1 MSARDTALSVL
12 IACRRQNAW
21 SDGALKQQIVRDRL
35 DRRDAA
41 LATRLC
47 YGVLQNQLLLDHWI
61 GAFLKVKPSSVQPVV
76 KDILRLAV
84 YQLKYM
90 DKIPAS
96 AAVNEAVNQTSRLAN
111 SRAAGMVN
119 AILRNMLR
127 SPERLSLPG
136 DLSVRYS
143 HPSSLVDLLREN
155 VGEEKLEP
163 LLCSHNLCPET
174 FIQINTVRSTMEEAA
189 DSLVRDGLQVQA
201 HPWLP
206 NCLQISGAGV
216 DSTEAFRGGL
226 VYVQDPAARLAVTA
240 AGLKPGMHVL
250 DCCAAPGGKSFSA
263 AVDLCDRGAVV
274 SCDIHPHKIDLIR
287 KGAARLG
294 LSSIESDVQDASVVR
309 TEWIDLYDAV
319 IADVPCS
326 GLGVIRKKPDIR
338 YKDLE
343 QIKVL
348 PVIQS
353 RILEAQAHHVKPGGV
368 LIYSTCTILRRENED
383 VVNAFLSVHPEY
395 SAESFTLPGSLSGSN
410 GMMTLLPCD
419 HGTDGFFIARLRR
432 KL

>member
-21 SDGALKQQIVRDRL
+21 SDGALKQQIAGDGL
-35 DRRDAA
+35 GRRDAA

-61 GAFLKVKPSSVQPVV
+61 REFLKVKPSAVQPAVT
-76 KDILRLAV
+76 DILRLAV
-84 YQLKYM
+84 YQLRFM

-96 AAVNEAVNQTSRLAN
+96 AAVNEAVNQTLRLAN
-111 SRAAGMVN
+111 PRAAGMVN

-127 SPERLSLPG
+127 FPERLTEPD
-136 DLSVRYS
+136 DLSIRYS
-143 HPSSLVDLLREN
+143 HPSSLTALLREN
-155 VGEEKLEP
+155 VGDEKLEP
-163 LLCSHNLCPET
+163 LLRSHNLCPET
-174 FIQINTVRSTMEEAA
+174 FVQINSVRTTAQNAE
-189 DSLVRDGLQVQA
+189 DSLLRDGMQVQK

-206 NCLQISGAGV
+206 GCLQISGGSIEAT
-216 DSTEAFRGGL
+216 SAFRDGL

-240 AGLKPGMHVL
+240 AGLRPGMRVL

-263 AVDLCDRGAVV
+263 AVDLLDRGSIL
-274 SCDIHPHKIDLIR
+274 SCDIHSHKIDLIK
-287 KGAARLG
+287 KGAVRLG
-294 LSSIESDVQDASVVR
+294 LTCIEAAVQDASVVR
-309 TEWIDLYDAV
+309 SDWIDRYDAV

-338 YKDLE
+338 YKDLD
-343 QIKVL
+343 QIKGL
-348 PVIQS
+348 PEIQS
-353 RILEAQAHHVKPGGV
+353 RILEAQSHHVRTGGV
-368 LIYSTCTILRRENED
+368 LLYSTCTILRRENEE
-383 VVNAFLSVHPEY
+383 VVTAFLSRHPEF
-395 SAESFTLPGSLSGSN
+395 SAEFFSLLGDLSGTD
-410 GMMTLLPCD
+410 GMLTLLPCD